1 MTHPLVVASDARLDS
16 TGRYRYSLSRAWNDQ
31 GKVCWIMLNPST
43 ADATQ
48 DDPTI
53 RRCMGFAASWGYG
66 GIVVVNL
73 FALRAT
79 DPGELERQG
88 GVVGPENDRTIIME
102 ARAAGRVMAAWGAHG
117 TLFSRSRKVV
127 TMLRDAG
134 VMLHHLGQTSTGE
147 PRHPLYVKGDTLPV
161 PWLWP

>member
-1 MTHPLVVASDARLDS
+1 MTHPPVVASDARIDG
-16 TGRYRYSLSRAWNDQ
+16 TGRYRYSLSRAWNAH

-43 ADATQ
+43 ADAKQ

-53 RRCMGFAASWGYG
+53 RRCMGFAASWGFG

-79 DPGELERQG
+79 DPRELQRQG
-88 GVVGPENDRTIIME
+88 GVVGPENDLTIITE

-117 TLFSRSRKVV
+117 SLFFRSSKVV
-127 TMLRDAG
+127 TMLRDTG
-134 VMLHHLGQTSTGE
+134 VVLHHLGLTGRGE
-147 PRHPLYVKGDTLPV
+147 PRHPLYVKGDTAPKV
-161 PWLWP
+161 WT